1 MALPGSGAIALSDIA
16 DEFGGSTPHSMS
28 EYYSGGLGPSEVP
41 ASGAISFSDF
51 YGTSSVP
58 DWAGSRS
65 MYAGGYTTAYSN
77 VVQTK
82 TVASTSNLTD
92 YGDLVYG
99 RGTHGSLSSQT
110 YMFSAG
116 GYGASG
122 ASNMIDRK
130 VFASNANATDR
141 ADLQSETQYN
151 NPSGVSNGSRGCWG
165 HGYQTWLSNNSP
177 NYGYIRNIK
186 YMTLPDGTYASNF
199 GILNS
204 YRSSSSG
211 HGGDTRG
218 VWGGGQAHQNVPGG
232 SGKID
237 AIDYIT
243 IATTGNATDFG
254 DLAATTAYL
263 GSCGSTTRI
272 VFGGGVDNTNYSIN
286 TLQYITVASTGNTT
300 DFGDFYSA
308 IKYYNIQGCGDG
320 SKGEFMGGWTNWP
333 NGRTNRTHYITI
345 SSTGNSN
352 ANGECASGI

>member
-82 TVASTSNLTD
+82 TVASTSNLTH
-92 YGDLVYG
+92 YGALVYG

-151 NPSGVSNGSRGCWG
+151 NPSGVSSTTALFCFKVK
-165 HGYQTWLSNNSP
+165 SS
-177 NYGYIRNIK
+177 YIISVSGVLAP
-186 YMTLPDGTYASNF
+186 TL
-199 GILNS
+199 L
-204 YRSSSSG
+204 SSSI
-211 HGGDTRG
+211 
-218 VWGGGQAHQNVPGG
+218 APE
-232 SGKID
+232 
-237 AIDYIT
+237 T
-243 IATTGNATDFG
+243 IIF
-254 DLAATTAYL
+254 
-263 GSCGSTTRI
+263 
-272 VFGGGVDNTNYSIN
+272 
-286 TLQYITVASTGNTT
+286 
-300 DFGDFYSA
+300 
-308 IKYYNIQGCGDG
+308 
-320 SKGEFMGGWTNWP
+320 
-333 NGRTNRTHYITI
+333 
-345 SSTGNSN
+345 NSVVS
-352 ANGECASGI
+352 SGISAVIACVAKSSPTA